1 MDFSSLTPGQVIET
15 ASYSVTEEEIREF
28 ALRYDPQWFHTDS
41 GRAQASR
48 WGGLIASGWHTC
60 AIAMRLVVEA
70 VLSTSNSIGSPGV
83 EQVRWLSPLRPG
95 MHVTVHIEVLEC
107 RRSKSGRS
115 GIVRWRW
122 RMISNTG
129 VQVLDLI
136 ATSLFEL

>member
-28 ALRYDPQWFHTDS
+28 ALRYDPQWFHTDPE
-41 GRAQASR
+41 RAQASR

-95 MHVTVHIEVLEC
+95 MRVTVQIEVLEC
-107 RRSKSGRS
+107 RRSRSGRS

-122 RMISNTG
+122 RMVSNTG
-129 VQVLDLI
+129 VHVLELT

>member
-1 MDFSSLTPGQVIET
+1 VDFSSLTPGRVIET
-15 ASYSVTEEEIREF
+15 ASYRVTEEEIREF
-28 ALRYDPQWFHTDS
+28 ALRYDPQWFHTDPE
-41 GRAQASR
+41 RARASR

-70 VLSTSNSIGSPGV
+70 VLSKSNSIGSPGV

-107 RRSKSGRS
+107 RSSRSGRS

-122 RMISNTG
+122 RMISSTG